1 MAHFIIEFHISLVKA
16 QTNYFNNNLLTLD
29 VKLLIKI
36 MKLYYLKALIDG
48 QGKIKIYYGMS
59 RVKKHPSGKRS
70 IMVLGKLP
78 PERLPPPPPPQHYFP
93 PLSNKFPLEDYHFEN
108 CHLEDWFRENGHSAK
123 IATVKFPSFA
133 HIIIYNQ
140 ILYFHVYILHNFSI
154 VRTT

>member
-78 PERLPPPPPPQHYFP
+78 PERLPPPPPNIISPYSQTNSP
-93 PLSNKFPLEDYHFEN
+93 WKITTS
-108 CHLEDWFRENGHSAK
+108 K
-123 IATVKFPSFA
+123 IATWKIDSGKMATPLKLPPSNFPLLPIS
-133 HIIIYNQ
+133 
-140 ILYFHVYILHNFSI
+140 
-154 VRTT
+154 